1 MDRRAKVEMFE
12 EIRRG
17 YAGGETILALARK
30 HHVHRRMV
38 RQALANAVPPERKK
52 QERTLPK
59 IGPVKEFIDQIL
71 EWDGGAPR
79 KQRHTARRIWRRLVA
94 EHPEYPVAES
104 TVREYV
110 RGRKRAMGLAQR
122 EVFVPQSYG
131 PGQEAQVDWF
141 EAQVKL
147 DGEARRLQFFAMRSM
162 NSGGAF
168 HRAYTNATQQ
178 AFLEAHEH
186 AFAYFGG
193 VFHTLR
199 YDNLAAAVKK
209 IMRGYERHETERM
222 IAFRSHWGFVSEYC
236 RPARGNEKGGVEMEL
251 GWFRRNWLV
260 PVPESKDLDSFNAWL
275 LARCAEAQR
284 HIVSGRRVAIGEAMR
299 EEQPHL
305 LPLAAEGFEIAE
317 TIYPVIVDGYG
328 RVKVKGNWYSTPLY
342 AGSRARARVLP
353 AHIEVRWDGHLAARH
368 ERSYGHGRHILNLE
382 HYLDVLEKKPGAM
395 KSSTPLQQWREAG
408 RWPACMDRLWQQLE
422 IRHGRAKGTREMIA
436 LVRAGTPEDTW
447 PRLIAA
453 VEEALRLGVSDTAAV
468 MHIFHMPDAHDRKRY
483 ALALAEEL
491 KQFERP
497 LPVMDEYDSLLSHY
511 PESHQEVIQ

>member
-1 MDRRAKVEMFE
+1 MDRRGKVELFE

-17 YAGGETILALARK
+17 YASGETILALARK

-38 RQALANAVPPERKK
+38 RQALANAMPPERKK
-52 QERTLPK
+52 QERVLPK
-59 IGPVKEFIDQIL
+59 LGPVKPFIDKIL
-71 EWDGGAPR
+71 EKDSCAPR
-79 KQRHTARRIWRRLVA
+79 KQRHTARRIWRRLCA
-94 EHPEYPVAES
+94 ERPEHQVAES

-110 RGRKRAMGLAQR
+110 RGRKRSLGLVQR
-122 EVFVPQSYG
+122 EVFVPQSYA

-147 DGEARRLQFFAMRSM
+147 DGEARKLQFFAMRSM

-186 AFAYFGG
+186 AFAYFSG
-193 VFHTLR
+193 VFRTLR

-209 IMRGYERHETERM
+209 IMRGYERHEAERM
-222 IAFRSHWGFVSEYC
+222 IAFRSYWGFSSEYC
-236 RPARGNEKGGVEMEL
+236 RPARGDEKGGVEMEL

-275 LARCAEAQR
+275 VARCGDIQQHR
-284 HIVSGRRVAIGEAMR
+284 ISGRGVVIGDAMR
-299 EEQPHL
+299 EEQSHL
-305 LPLAAEGFEIAE
+305 LPLLSEGFEISE

-342 AGSRARARVLP
+342 PGSRVTARVWP
-353 AHIEVRWDGHLAARH
+353 ADIEVQRNGEFAARH
-368 ERSYGHGRHILNLE
+368 ERSYGHGRDILNLE

-395 KSSTPLQQWREAG
+395 KNSTPLQQWRAAG
-408 RWPACMDRLWQQLE
+408 RWPACMDTLWQQLE
-422 IRHGRAKGTREMIA
+422 TRHGRARGTREMIT
-436 LVRAGTPEDTW
+436 LVRAGTPTDTW

-453 VEEALRLGVSDTAAV
+453 VEEALRLGVSDSAAV
-468 MHIFHMPDAHDRKRY
+468 MHILQMPDANDRKRH

-491 KQFERP
+491 RQFEGP
-497 LPVMDEYDSLLSHY
+497 MPVMDEYNSLLSHRTT
-511 PESHQEVIQ
+511 SRNEVIQ

>member
-1 MDRRAKVEMFE
+1 VELFE

-17 YAGGETILALARK
+17 YAAGETILALSRRYQ
-30 HHVHRRMV
+30 VHRRMV

-52 QERTLPK
+52 QEAVFPK
-59 IGPVKEFIDQIL
+59 LGPLKEFIDDIL
-71 EWDGGAPR
+71 KRDCGAPR
-79 KQRHTARRIWRRLVA
+79 KQRHTARRIWRRLLA
-94 EHPEYPVAES
+94 EQPEHPVAES

-110 RGRKRAMGLAQR
+110 RGRKRALGLAQR
-122 EVFVPQSYG
+122 EVCVPQTYA

-147 DGEARRLQFFAMRSM
+147 GGEARRLQFFAMRSM
-162 NSGGAF
+162 NSGAAF

-193 VFHTLR
+193 VFRTLR

-209 IMRGYERHETERM
+209 IFRGYERQETERM
-222 IAFRSHWGFVSEYC
+222 IAFRSHWGFQSEYC
-236 RPARGNEKGGVEMEL
+236 RPARGNEKGGGEMEL

-260 PVPESKDLDSFNAWL
+260 PVPESSDLDTFNSWL
-275 LARCAEAQR
+275 FARCVEAQQ
-284 HIVSGRRVAIGEAMR
+284 HIVSGRSVAIRAAMR

-305 LPLAAEGFEIAE
+305 LPMLAEGFEIAE
-317 TIYPVIVDGYG
+317 TIYPLIVDGYG

-342 AGSRARARVLP
+342 PGCRATARVWP
-353 AHIEVRWDGHLAARH
+353 AHIEVQRDGELAARH
-368 ERSYGHGRHILNLE
+368 ERSYGHGRHILDLE

-395 KSSTPLQQWREAG
+395 RSSTPLQQWRAAG
-408 RWPACMDRLWQQLE
+408 RWPACMDTLWKQLE
-422 IRHGRAKGTREMIA
+422 ARHGRAKGTREMIA
-436 LVRAGTPEDTW
+436 LVRAGTPGNTW

-468 MHIFHMPDAHDRKRY
+468 MHILQMPDAMDRQHY

-491 KQFERP
+491 QQFERP
-497 LPVMDEYDSLLSHY
+497 MPVMDEYDALLSHQ
-511 PESHQEVIQ
+511 PTSRKEVIQ